1 MTINRF
7 IKLFCGAIILVL
19 LLMGLLNWLA
29 KDIQGD
35 IVRSEQH
42 RFESSL
48 LAQELFQSSEELT
61 RMARTYVSTG
71 DERYERYYFDILA
84 IRNGEKPRPEGYDVT
99 YWHLAGVDKA
109 APAVM
114 GEAVPLHELMR
125 RGGVSDEEF
134 ALLREAQNNSDELV
148 NLERQ
153 AFAAMKGLFDD
164 GQGHFSVPGK
174 PDRELALGLLYG
186 ERYVNEK
193 ARIMAPLK
201 RFKTTLE
208 QRTEAELQQQQ
219 ARLQHIIV
227 MTMSLTGLALLGV
240 LATLLHT
247 RRVLLG
253 PLEQLGQQAAGI
265 AQGNY
270 AARCEI
276 PAGNELGELGEHFNN
291 LATSLGRAREEEAVR
306 DWFKTGQFELNGLLR
321 GDRPIVA
328 MAGDVLQFLAAYL
341 EVGVGALY
349 VYEPQQEQL
358 ELVASY
364 AFTRRKAL
372 SQTIALGEGL
382 AGEAAREQKTICWQ
396 QVPADFLPIESALG
410 QTTPAAV
417 VAVPLLH
424 DDKLVG
430 LVELGRFA
438 GFSDRQLEFLA
449 RAAEIIA
456 IAMGVSQSR
465 QRVNDLL
472 STTQMQ
478 AEELRVQQEELQQ
491 SNEELEERAQTL
503 EKQREV
509 IRLKN
514 QEVEAASRELQLKA
528 EELMRTSTYKS
539 EFLANM
545 SHELR
550 TPLNSML
557 ILSNLL
563 KQNKD
568 GNLTAKQLEYAAT
581 IHGSGKDLLNLIND
595 ILDLSKI
602 EAGQLQY
609 SLEEVPLSELTEAL
623 QTLFGPVAEDRGLS
637 FQLSLEEGLPSSLH
651 TDLQRSQQVLKNLLG
666 NAFKFTER
674 GQVGLRIY
682 RPAAGDN
689 PLAVPALAFAVSDSG
704 IGIAADQLEH
714 IFQAFKQADGAT
726 NRQYG
731 GTGLGLSISRQLAR
745 GLGGEVKVRS
755 QFGEGSTFT
764 FYLPSDVPAATPT
777 STPQPAKAEVARP
790 IPAPPLQAQS
800 MAALAAV
807 VADDRAA
814 LQPGSRSI
822 LIIEDDQTFA
832 GILRDR
838 VREQGFAALVAVD
851 GESGIS
857 LASHYLPSAIILDV
871 MLPHVDGWGVMRC
884 LQGNPATR
892 HIPVHFLTCLD
903 ERQKALSMGA
913 IGFTN
918 KPVSAEQ
925 LELVLQNIGA
935 AIDKGGKRLLIV
947 EDDATEAKSLALL
960 LESQQIE
967 ISIARSGSQ
976 ALQMLEQQAFDCMVL
991 DLGLADMS
999 GFELLE
1005 RLSQMPEPPQ
1015 LPVIVHSGRDLN
1027 EAEELRLR
1035 HYAESIIVKG
1045 ARSPERLLN
1054 EVSLFLH
1061 LVQSALP
1068 ADQQQLIRQSLEHE
1082 ALFDQRKVLL
1092 VDDDIR
1098 NIFSLSSVL
1107 GEKGVSIVEASNGQE
1122 ALQRLDEHPEL
1133 DLVLMDIMMPGMDG
1147 YETIRRI
1154 RLDPRFRRLPIIALT
1169 AKAMPGD
1176 QRLCLEAG
1184 ASDYI
1189 PKPVDLDRLFSLM
1202 RVWLY
1207 QGAD

>member
-1 MTINRF
+1 
-7 IKLFCGAIILVL
+7 
-19 LLMGLLNWLA
+19 
-29 KDIQGD
+29 
-35 IVRSEQH
+35 
-42 RFESSL
+42 
-48 LAQELFQSSEELT
+48 
-61 RMARTYVSTG
+61 
-71 DERYERYYFDILA
+71 
-84 IRNGEKPRPEGYDVT
+84 RPEGYDVT
-99 YWHLAGVDKA
+99 YWHLAGVDKG

-114 GEAVPLHELMR
+114 GETVSLLELMR
-125 RGGVSDEEF
+125 REGLSDEEF
-134 ALLREAQNNSDELV
+134 ALLREAQNNSDQLV

-153 AFAAMKGLFDD
+153 AFAAMKGLFID
-164 GQGHFSVPGK
+164 GQGNFSVKGPA
-174 PDRELALGLLYG
+174 DRDMALGLLYG
-186 ERYVNEK
+186 ERYLNEK

-201 RFKTTLE
+201 RFKTALE
-208 QRTEAELQQQQ
+208 QRTEAEL
-219 ARLQHIIV
+219 RLQQDHLQGIIV
-227 MTMSLTGLALLGV
+227 LAMSLTGLALFGV
-240 LATLLHT
+240 FATLRHA
-247 RRVLLG
+247 RSVLLL

-265 AQGNY
+265 ARGDY

-276 PAGNELGELGEHFNN
+276 PGDNELGELGEHFNN
-291 LATSLGRAREEEAVR
+291 LASSLGQSREEEAVR
-306 DWFKTGQFELNGLLR
+306 DWFKSGQFELNAMLR

-328 MAGDVLQFLAAYL
+328 MAGDVLQFLASYL
-341 EVGVGALY
+341 EAGVGALY

-372 SQTIALGEGL
+372 SQTIVLGEGL
-382 AGEAAREQKTICWQ
+382 AGEAAREKKTICWQ

-410 QTTPAAV
+410 QSAPAAV

-424 DDKLVG
+424 DDQLVG
-430 LVELGRFA
+430 LIELGRFA

-456 IAMGVSQSR
+456 IAMSVSQSR

-478 AEELRVQQEELQQ
+478 AEELQ
-491 SNEELEERAQTL
+491 
-503 EKQREV
+503 
-509 IRLKN
+509 
-514 QEVEAASRELQLKA
+514 
-528 EELMRTSTYKS
+528 RTSTYKS

-568 GNLTAKQLEYAAT
+568 GNLSAKQLEYAAT

-609 SLEEVPLSELTEAL
+609 SLEQVPLSELVEPVQAL
-623 QTLFGPVAEDRGLS
+623 FAPVAEDRGLG
-637 FQLSLEEGLPSSLH
+637 FSLELEDGLPASLH

-666 NAFKFTER
+666 NAFQFTER
-674 GQVGLRIY
+674 GQVRLRIY
-682 RPAAGDN
+682 RAAADN
-689 PLAVPALAFAVSDSG
+689 PLALPALAFAVSDSG

-745 GLGGEVKVRS
+745 GLGGDVKVHS
-755 QFGEGSTFT
+755 QPGQGSTFT
-764 FYLPSDVPAATPT
+764 FYLPSGIPAGALPLARAELVRPAAAP
-777 STPQPAKAEVARP
+777 SLPPQP
-790 IPAPPLQAQS
+790 
-800 MAALAAV
+800 LAAEL
-807 VADDRAA
+807 ADDRAG

-857 LASHYLPSAIILDV
+857 LASQYLPSAILLDV

-913 IGFTN
+913 IGFTS

-925 LELVLQNIGA
+925 LELVLQAIGA
-935 AIDKGGKRLLIV
+935 TIDKGGKRLLIV
-947 EDDATEAKSLALL
+947 EDDANEARSLALL
-960 LESQQIE
+960 LESQQVE
-967 ISIARSGSQ
+967 ISIARSGAQ
-976 ALQMLEQQAFDCMVL
+976 ALQLLAQQGFDCMVL
-991 DLGLADMS
+991 DLGLSDMS

-1005 RLSQMPEPPQ
+1005 RLSQLPGPPQ

-1027 EAEELRLR
+1027 EAEELKLR

-1061 LVQSALP
+1061 LLQSALP
-1068 ADQQQLIRQSLEHE
+1068 ADQQQMIRQSLEHE
-1082 ALFDQRKVLL
+1082 ASFERRKVLL

-1098 NIFSLSSVL
+1098 NIFSLASVL
-1107 GEKGVSIVEASNGQE
+1107 GEKGVAIVEASNGQE
-1122 ALQRLDEHPEL
+1122 ALQRLDEHPDL

-1154 RLDPRFRRLPIIALT
+1154 RQDPRFRRLPIIALT

-1189 PKPVDLDRLFSLM
+1189 PKPVELDRLFSLM